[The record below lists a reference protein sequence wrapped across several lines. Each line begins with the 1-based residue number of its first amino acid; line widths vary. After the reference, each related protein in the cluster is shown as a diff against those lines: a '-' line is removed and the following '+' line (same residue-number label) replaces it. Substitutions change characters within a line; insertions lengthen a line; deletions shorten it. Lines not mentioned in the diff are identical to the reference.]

1 MNKKEVP
8 QDNGVLDH
16 WHSIQYAVDEN
27 GKYTLVPSSGWEPV
41 NIANDQAWGT
51 IGEGLSKV
59 IEKVSAGELSPLAY
73 YMEKNLMDIALLA
86 KYVRISRWRV
96 KRHLRPDVFRRLPL
110 TVLERYAKFF
120 NISIEELQ
128 KVS

>member
-8 QDNGVLDH
+8 QNNGVLDH
-16 WHSIQYAVDEN
+16 WHNIQYAVDEN

-59 IEKVSAGELSPLAY
+59 IEEVSAGKLSPLAY
-73 YMEKNLMDIALLA
+73 HMGKGLMDIPLLA
-86 KYVRISRWRV
+86 KYVRLSRWKV

-110 TVLERYAKFF
+110 NVLERYAKLF

-128 KVS
+128 KVP

>member
-16 WHSIQYAVDEN
+16 WHNIQYAVDEN

>member
-16 WHSIQYAVDEN
+16 WHNIQYAVDEN

-51 IGEGLSKV
+51 NGEGLSKV

-73 YMEKNLMDIALLA
+73 HMEKGLMDIALLA
-86 KYVRISRWRV
+86 KYVRLSRWRV
-96 KRHLRPDVFRRLPL
+96 KRHLRPDVFCRLPL
-110 TVLERYAKFF
+110 TVLERYAKLF